1 MNDPDSSP
9 LFYIL
14 LLLALI
20 MVNAFFAM
28 SEIALISLNDAK
40 LRKMAQEGH
49 KRASAILK
57 LTAQPSRFL
66 ATIQVGVTISGFL
79 ASAVA
84 ADTFAEYVVA
94 AFSHTAVPQDAL
106 RVIALVVITFLLSY
120 FTLVLGEL
128 VPKRVAMQHYEK
140 IAFSICGVLSVFMQA
155 GKPFVALLSAS
166 TNAVLRLMGIDPN
179 QKPEEITEEEI
190 RMMIDVGN
198 ESGNIENQDKD
209 MINNIFE
216 FDDKNAEDIMT
227 HRTEVEAA
235 EVDTTL
241 EELLAAATESGYSRI
256 PVFEDDLDNIVGILY
271 VKDLLPFVMNRPESF
286 DIKSYM
292 REPLFV
298 LESTSC
304 KKLLALLQEKKI
316 QMAVV
321 VDEYGGTAGIVTMED
336 LLESIVGNIQDE
348 YDDEEE
354 KITRLSED
362 LFVIDGTAPLE
373 EVIRYF
379 DLASDDEDDFDTIG
393 GYLIDR
399 IGHIPAEEEK
409 PFVTIGG
416 IVFTVLEMDDRRI
429 DKLEARRIPQDAAQ
443 ESADTEA
450 VNN

>member
-1 MNDPDSSP
+1 MNDPDSS
-9 LFYIL
+9 LFFYIL

-40 LRKMAQEGH
+40 LRKMAQDGN
-49 KRASAILK
+49 KRAAAILK
-57 LTAQPSRFL
+57 LTEQPSRFL
-66 ATIQVGVTISGFL
+66 ATIQVGVTVSGFL

-94 AFSHTAVPQDAL
+94 AFANTAIPQDAL
-106 RVIALVVITFLLSY
+106 RVIALFVITFLLSY

-128 VPKRVAMQHYEK
+128 VPKRIAMQSYEK
-140 IAFSICGVLSVFMQA
+140 IAFAICGALTVFMQI

-166 TNAVLRLMGIDPN
+166 TNGVLRLIGIDPD

-190 RMMIDVGN
+190 RMMIDVGT

-216 FDDKNAEDIMT
+216 FDDKSAEDIMT
-227 HRTEVEAA
+227 HRTEVEALSA
-235 EVDTTL
+235 EATL
-241 EELLAAATESGYSRI
+241 EEILAAVTESGYSRI
-256 PVFEDDLDNIVGILY
+256 PVYEDDLDSIIGVLY
-271 VKDLLPFVMNRPESF
+271 VKDLLPFVMSIPENF
-286 DIKSYM
+286 ELKNYM

-298 LESTSC
+298 LETTSC
-304 KKLLALLQEKKI
+304 KKLLAMLQEKKI
-316 QMAVV
+316 QLAVV

-354 KITRLSED
+354 EITQLSEE
-362 LFVIDGTAPLE
+362 LFVVDGTAPLE
-373 EVIRYF
+373 EVMRYF
-379 DLASDDEDDFDTIG
+379 ELAMDDDDFDTIG

-399 IGHIPAEEEK
+399 IGHIPGEGEY
-409 PFVTIGG
+409 PFVTIGT
-416 IVFTVLEMDDRRI
+416 VTFTVKEMDDRRI
-429 DKLEARRIPQDAAQ
+429 DKIEARRTLLKAEEEKAK
-443 ESADTEA
+443 EA
-450 VNN
+450 VN